1 MNYRLGDKACHFMQG
16 NKVGTVVDIITE
28 SNNLAWSTG
37 GSFENKIFIV
47 LEYRDGTREKIVK
60 SDLIKVF

>member
-1 MNYRLGDKACHFMQG
+1 MNYRLGDKAHHFMQG
-16 NKVGTVVDIITE
+16 NKIGTVVDVIAE
-28 SNNLAWSTG
+28 NNNLAWSTG

-47 LEYRDGTREKIVK
+47 LEYLDGSRDKIVK